1 LAWDYLQAVPGF
13 VAIGTML
20 PRTSAFDYVF
30 PLGVA
35 NHNAATGEM
44 KIQFLHNAV
53 TGVTSH
59 YLHLDYVSFEKLGT
73 SSALSGDVAAI
84 RAQTD
89 QLQFSSGSVKSDLQ
103 RILGTLLTETSGQ
116 IAAAFK
122 KLFNVGTPLL
132 VASDPMR
139 GTDGAELSGAAAT
152 AVSGLAAAAGTDA
165 AAKILTTPA
174 NKLSTDS
181 AGRVDL
187 VDSPNATAVL
197 ALKANVAAT
206 AAVAAVA
213 NVAATAA
220 VAPTA
225 AVAAVAGVANA
236 ADVVTAMEANGSKL
250 DHLWEM
256 TEDDAGTRQ
265 FTAHALLHTPAAQ
278 INLTDQEIANAVGN
292 LAPVGAHAAGSLGAN
307 LDSILSTMALEATLA
322 AMKGAGWTTETLVA
336 IDVLL
341 DAIKAKTDTITTA
354 LFTAVSGLVG
364 DEVTIYHGAT
374 FDETVT
380 GLTIP
385 SDWVKLL
392 FTLKA
397 NDADA
402 DVAALA
408 QVQESNPGIAA
419 DGLIRINA
427 AAPGAGENARAEL
440 IVSQAAGTV
449 RIRLHQLATVA
460 LLPRSCRWDLKMI
473 TSDTIAEGTPLV
485 VSSPAEIRYT
495 TTRATG

>member
-1 LAWDYLQAVPGF
+1 MTYPLDFGLSFGAAGLTLAAQLVDSLGADVGSEIATGF
-13 VAIGTML
+13 VEIGNGNYLWAADIPSAHRGGVKFYEDGIPGTVLGFSAIN
-20 PRTSAFDYVF
+20 PEEAE
-30 PLGVA
+30 
-35 NHNAATGEM
+35 N
-44 KIQFLHNAV
+44 I
-53 TGVTSH
+53 
-59 YLHLDYVSFEKLGT
+59 
-73 SSALSGDVAAI
+73 DVK
-84 RAQTD
+84 T
-89 QLQFSSGSVKSDLQ
+89 
-103 RILGTLLTETSGQ
+103 
-116 IAAAFK
+116 
-122 KLFNVGTPLL
+122 
-132 VASDPMR
+132 
-139 GTDGAELSGAAAT
+139 
-152 AVSGLAAAAGTDA
+152 SGLAAAAGTDA
-165 AAKILTTPA
+165 ASKILTTPA
-174 NKLSTDS
+174 NKLATDT

-187 VDSPNATAVL
+187 VDAPNATAVL

-206 AAVAAVA
+206 AAVA
-213 NVAATAA
+213 NVAAVAAIAPTAA
-220 VAPTA
+220 VA

-236 ADVVTAMEANGSKL
+236 TDVVTAMEANGSKL

-278 INLTDQEIANAVGN
+278 INITDQEIANAVGN
-292 LAPVGAHAAGSLGAN
+292 LAPVGIHATGSLGAN
-307 LDSILSTMALEATLA
+307 LDSILSTMALEATLT
-322 AMKGAGWTTETLVA
+322 AMKGAGWTTETLAA

-427 AAPGAGENARAEL
+427 AAPGAGENARADL

-460 LLPRSCRWDLKMI
+460 LLPRSCRWDLKVI

-485 VSSPAEIRYT
+485 VSSPAEVRYT